1 MAKTEAMRRNGMV
14 SFSFH
19 APATSVKAELAH
31 ADTRRALIGEFLGS
45 LLFVILGAGTVIL
58 TGGMLGERLGSS
70 RLLVVALAQGLAYLL
85 LVAAMLPVSGGHLN
99 PAVTFAMMLARKIN
113 PTRGG
118 MYIVSQCLGAMAG
131 ALMLTLIIP
140 HGTQGNLGGHGLGAG
155 VSIAGGLTAEVVVTF
170 MLVSAFLHATMGGAR
185 PATLGMAAIGL
196 TSVLGYLFAM
206 PLTGASMNPA
216 RSLGPAFVTGAW
228 REHWI
233 FWAGP
238 LIGALLAAV
247 AHHSMARRNG
257 RH

>member
-1 MAKTEAMRRNGMV
+1 MARTEPVRRNGMI

-19 APATSVKAELAH
+19 APATSVKAELAA

-45 LLFVILGAGTVIL
+45 LLFMILGAGTVIL
-58 TGGMLGERLGSS
+58 TGGMLGERLGSA
-70 RLLVVALAQGLAYLL
+70 RLLVVALAQGLAFLL
-85 LVAAMLPVSGGHLN
+85 LVAAMLPISGGHLN
-99 PAVTFAMMLARKIN
+99 PAVTFAMMLAKKMN

-118 MYIVSQCLGAMAG
+118 MYVVAQCVGAVAG

-140 HGTQGNLGGHGLGAG
+140 HGTQGTLGAHGLGAG
-155 VSIAGGLTAEVVVTF
+155 VSVAGGLTAEIVVTF
-170 MLVSAFLHATMGGAR
+170 MLVSAFLNATMGGSR
-185 PATLGMAAIGL
+185 PATLGLAAIGL

-216 RSLGPAFVTGAW
+216 RSLGPAFVSGAW
-228 REHWI
+228 KDHWI

-238 LIGALLAAV
+238 LVGAMLAAV
-247 AHHSMARRNG
+247 AHHSLARGNG